1 MIKLI
6 YNLIFIVLLSLNF
19 SISHADKKFEKE
31 VNKAFKKFEKNLN
44 KQKKKLN
51 KLPKAYSEESKI
63 IDKAIIEIDKTK
75 SFLNESFL
83 KFETTSIPP

>member
-31 VNKAFKKFEKNLN
+31 VIKHSKNL
-44 KQKKKLN
+44 KK
-51 KLPKAYSEESKI
+51 I
-63 IDKAIIEIDKTK
+63 
-75 SFLNESFL
+75 
-83 KFETTSIPP
+83 

>member
-19 SISHADKKFEKE
+19 SISHAD
-31 VNKAFKKFEKNLN
+31 KKFEKNLN

-63 IDKAIIEIDKTK
+63 IDKAIIEIDKTNHFKLDLIKNILLDK
-75 SFLNESFL
+75 SHQLEL
-83 KFETTSIPP
+83 P